1 MIKLTEKEQN
11 IYDKIIAIGTMQDMF
26 DLAYVIGRERI
37 LAEMIEHFNG
47 KTSLE

>member
-26 DLAYVIGRERI
+26 DLAYVIGRER
-37 LAEMIEHFNG
+37 ASSEM
-47 KTSLE
+47 LEVLNKPTQ